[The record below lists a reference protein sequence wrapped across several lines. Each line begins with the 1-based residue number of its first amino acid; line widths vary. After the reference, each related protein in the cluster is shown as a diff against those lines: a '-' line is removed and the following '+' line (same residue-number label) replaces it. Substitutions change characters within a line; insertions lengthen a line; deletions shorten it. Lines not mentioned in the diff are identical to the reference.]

1 VKTNTDQM
9 YPAIKTASG
18 VGASAVHTGECV
30 AAETARSG
38 EAALSCATPTDPADD
53 APAWFTEALA
63 VVPEI
68 LDIDRSGLNV
78 RAYRWGDPQGRPLVL
93 LHGAGANAHWWDHI
107 APLLLA
113 PGLQVVAVDLAGH
126 GNSDYRAE
134 YTLTGWAEDVMAVCA
149 ASSRQKPL
157 LIGHSA
163 GGRVAWKAAEH
174 YGRSLCGIVTVDSPL
189 PPPAAQLMRRR
200 TRPDQYRVYADQ
212 DEIVRRFR
220 LTPDQPGAL
229 PFVLRHVAQRSVL
242 QVEHGWTWA
251 HDVNVYH
258 RRRPEEIVAA
268 PLDCPVFALLAE
280 HGSTD
285 KAAALLIRRL
295 VPRMIVCT
303 IPQAGH
309 HVMLDQ
315 PLALIG
321 LLRLITELLISGT
334 TLHAALR
341 GTDDDAIRRA

>member
-1 VKTNTDQM
+1 M
-9 YPAIKTASG
+9 YPTIRTALGLG
-18 VGASAVHTGECV
+18 VSAARTGECV
-30 AAETARSG
+30 TAETARSG
-38 EAALSCATPTDPADD
+38 QAAQSGFTPTDLEGG
-53 APAWFTEALA
+53 APAWFTNALA
-63 VVPEI
+63 VAPEV
-68 LDIDRSGLNV
+68 LDIDRGGRTV
-78 RAYRWGDPQGRPLVL
+78 RAYRWGDPQCRPLVL

-149 ASSRQKPL
+149 ASSSEQPL

-174 YGRSLCGIVTVDSPL
+174 YGYGLRAIVTVDSPL
-189 PPPAAQLMRRR
+189 PPPAPQPMRRR
-200 TRPDQYRVYADQ
+200 TWPDQHRVYRDH

-220 LTPDQPGAL
+220 LTPDQPGTL
-229 PFVLRHVAQRSVL
+229 PFIVEHVAQGSVR
-242 QVEHGWTWA
+242 QVEKGWTWA
-251 HDVNVYH
+251 HDVNIH
-258 RRRPEEIVAA
+258 HKREPEAIQAA
-268 PLDCPVFALLAE
+268 SLGCPVFALIAE
-280 HGSTD
+280 HGSID

-303 IPQAGH
+303 IPEAGH

-315 PLALIG
+315 PLALVG
-321 LLRLITELLISGT
+321 LLRLIAEVLMSRITGY
-334 TLHAALR
+334 AAP
-341 GTDDDAIRRA
+341 GGSDDDAVCRT